1 MQKSTPQMAVVSLLL
16 FSVPAVSATE
26 GTLACAVVACT
37 GAALS
42 TSGLATL
49 VDPSWRAYRKDSRRK
64 RNDAAAD
71 KRKEVHRSLQPAVG
85 GLALVSWGVVKLA
98 VLRSAP
104 NLVHDLARVNLVVV
118 MALWLRNGKRLGR
131 WLPGLPER
139 AVSILAGLYACVG
152 LGLKGIPR
160 PGSDRFPDRFLTHV
174 MKPGAP
180 LHLA

>member
-1 MQKSTPQMAVVSLLL
+1 MHSTKPSTTVVSLLL
-16 FSVPAVSATE
+16 LSVPAVSATE
-26 GTLACAVVACT
+26 ATLACAVVACT

-85 GLALVSWGVVKLA
+85 GLALVSWGMVKLA

-104 NLVHDLARVNLVVV
+104 NLVHGLANAPGSDSHEKHLFPRRLKFSFQGQTQRVNL
-118 MALWLRNGKRLGR
+118 
-131 WLPGLPER
+131 
-139 AVSILAGLYACVG
+139 
-152 LGLKGIPR
+152 
-160 PGSDRFPDRFLTHV
+160 
-174 MKPGAP
+174 
-180 LHLA
+180 

>member
-49 VDPSWRAYRKDSRRK
+49 VDPSWRVSRKDSRRERK
-64 RNDAAAD
+64 DAAAD
-71 KRKEVHRSLQPAVG
+71 KRKEAHLSLQPAVG

-139 AVSILAGLYACVG
+139 AVSILAGLYACIG

>member
-1 MQKSTPQMAVVSLLL
+1 MAS
-16 FSVPAVSATE
+16 
-26 GTLACAVVACT
+26 
-37 GAALS
+37 
-42 TSGLATL
+42 
-49 VDPSWRAYRKDSRRK
+49 K
-64 RNDAAAD
+64 RQ
-71 KRKEVHRSLQPAVG
+71 L
-85 GLALVSWGVVKLA
+85 
-98 VLRSAP
+98 
-104 NLVHDLARVNLVVV
+104 
-118 MALWLRNGKRLGR
+118 GKRLGR

>member
-1 MQKSTPQMAVVSLLL
+1 M
-16 FSVPAVSATE
+16 
-26 GTLACAVVACT
+26 
-37 GAALS
+37 
-42 TSGLATL
+42 
-49 VDPSWRAYRKDSRRK
+49 
-64 RNDAAAD
+64 
-71 KRKEVHRSLQPAVG
+71 
-85 GLALVSWGVVKLA
+85 
-98 VLRSAP
+98 
-104 NLVHDLARVNLVVV
+104 HDLARVNLVVV

-139 AVSILAGLYACVG
+139 AVSILAGLYACIG